1 MISLLLNTCTC
12 RGYGWF
18 PFPFFPLIFF
28 PFWIV
33 VFIALRQRWRNGFSR
48 QTGESV
54 LAERYARGEIDAVEF
69 TTRRDVL
76 RRKD

>member
-1 MISLLLNTCTC
+1 MISLLLATCTC

-28 PFWIV
+28 PLWIF
-33 VFIALRQRWRNGFSR
+33 VFILVNRRWRRGWSG
-48 QTGESV
+48 QSGESV
-54 LAERYARGEIDAVEF
+54 LSERYARGEIDAAEF
-69 TTRRDVL
+69 VSRRNVL